1 MTTTSQQ
8 DRPVTRES
16 PKAKSAFDAY
26 CNQENRS
33 LRKLADEIGVSFNTI
48 KNWNQRF
55 GWQERVK
62 QYDADIAAAA
72 RQAAQKEAR
81 NLARRRLRNS
91 GIMQDAGLTVLSKAK
106 INELS
111 TEDARALLPTAVKL
125 LKEGLMIERLEMGE
139 STNNFSVQAMQPKKA
154 LVEMTDEE
162 LDEYL
167 ARLEAIA

>member
-1 MTTTSQQ
+1 MTTNTQQ
-8 DRPVTRES
+8 DRPAIRES
-16 PKAKSAFDAY
+16 PKARAAFDAY
-26 CNQENRS
+26 CNQEKRS
-33 LRKLADEIGVSFNTI
+33 LRDLADEIGVSFNTI
-48 KNWNQRF
+48 KGWNQRF

-167 ARLEAIA
+167 ARIEAIA

>member
-26 CNQENRS
+26 CNQEDRS
-33 LRKLADEIGVSFNTI
+33 LRRLADEIGVSFNTI
-48 KNWNQRF
+48 KGWNQRF
-55 GWQERVK
+55 GWQERIR

-106 INELS
+106 IAELS
-111 TEDARALLPTAVKL
+111 QDEARSLLPTAVRL
-125 LKEGLMIERLEMGE
+125 LEKGLQLERLEMGE
-139 STNNFSVQAMQPKKA
+139 STQNLSVQAVQPKKA

-167 ARLEAIA
+167 SRLEAIA